1 MITRLINL
9 VVLNVKCDYDVQQRI
24 NKIKNNLFTS
34 KTLKLAQSGKVKLS
48 KVVKI
53 HTCHEPFESR
63 SIEGAVKFSMLLL
76 SADCIGIKTNIFFE
90 I

>member
-53 HTCHEPFESR
+53 HVMS
-63 SIEGAVKFSMLLL
+63 L
-76 SADCIGIKTNIFFE
+76 SKVDLSKAR
-90 I
+90 

>member
-48 KVVKI
+48 KY
-53 HTCHEPFESR
+53 TRHEPFESR
-63 SIEGAVKFSMLLL
+63 SIEGAVKSSMLLL